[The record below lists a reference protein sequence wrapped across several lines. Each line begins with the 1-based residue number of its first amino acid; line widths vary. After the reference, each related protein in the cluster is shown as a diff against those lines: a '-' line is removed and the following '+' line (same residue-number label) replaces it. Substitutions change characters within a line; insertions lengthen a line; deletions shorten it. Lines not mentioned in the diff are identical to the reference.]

1 MAQGG
6 RHREK
11 IWPLCLMP
19 YALCR
24 LCCLSHLIKQP
35 ALDGLMSR
43 EVSFLTSAF
52 KPDQFPPPNRP
63 EVAFAGRSNVGKS
76 SLINR
81 LVERKKL
88 AKTSSQP
95 GKTRSIN
102 FFSVEDSFY
111 LADLPGYGYAAV
123 SRKIRQGWKHLV
135 EAYLTRR
142 PNLKAVVVI
151 IDIRRGPGDP
161 DRELLNWLRA
171 YEIRTLLVLTKADKV
186 SGGSAKQRLD
196 LLSRQLEGLDHP
208 LLFSA
213 KTGQGRAELW
223 KRLYEA
229 IEMKPPVQTD

>member
-1 MAQGG
+1 MA
-6 RHREK
+6 
-11 IWPLCLMP
+11 
-19 YALCR
+19 
-24 LCCLSHLIKQP
+24 
-35 ALDGLMSR
+35 R

-76 SLINR
+76 SLINK

-88 AKTSSQP
+88 AKISSQP

-102 FFSVEDSFY
+102 FFSVENSFY

-151 IDIRRGPGDP
+151 IDIRRGPGDA

-171 YEIRTLLVLTKADKV
+171 HEIRTVIVLTKADKI
-186 SGGSAKQRLD
+186 SGGKAKQRVD
-196 LLSRQLEGLDHP
+196 LISQQLAEEGLDHP
-208 LLFSA
+208 LRFSA
-213 KTGQGRAELW
+213 KTGQGKDELW
-223 KRLYEA
+223 KRLCEE
-229 IEMKPPVQTD
+229 IEMKPSVQPD